1 MATLTDG
8 DEGKILVDASG
19 KDIGIV
25 TAVSSDRALV
35 DPEPGFVE
43 GLLAA
48 FGRTDGDSDDVE
60 VPHDAV
66 ETVTDRE
73 VRLRET
79 L

>member
-8 DEGKILVDASG
+8 DEGKILVDATG
-19 KDIGIV
+19 EDIGIV
-25 TAVSSDRALV
+25 TSVSGETALV

-48 FGRTDGDSDDVE
+48 FGRTEGESDDVE

-73 VRLRET
+73 VRLREE

>member
-1 MATLTDG
+1 MTTLTED
-8 DEGKILVDASG
+8 DEGKILVDANG
-19 KDIGIV
+19 EDIGIV
-25 TAVSSDRALV
+25 TAVRDGGALV

-48 FGRTDGDSDDVE
+48 FGRTDEDSDDIE
-60 VPHDAV
+60 VPADAV

-73 VRLRET
+73 VRLRDA

>member
-8 DEGKILVDASG
+8 DEGKILVDESG
-19 KDIGIV
+19 EDIGIV
-25 TAVSSDRALV
+25 TGVGENTARV

-48 FGRTDGDSDDVE
+48 FGRTDEDSDDVE
-60 VPHDAV
+60 VPHEAV

-73 VRLRET
+73 VRLRDSI
-79 L
+79 

>member
-19 KDIGIV
+19 EDIGIV
-25 TAVSSDRALV
+25 TAVDSDRALV

-43 GLLAA
+43 SLLAA
-48 FGRTDGDSDDVE
+48 FGRTEDENDDVE

-73 VRLRET
+73 VRLRDS

>member
-1 MATLTDG
+1 MTTLTEG
-8 DEGKILVDASG
+8 DEGKILVDTNG
-19 KDIGIV
+19 EDIGIV
-25 TAVSSDRALV
+25 TAVDNRRALV

-48 FGRTDGDSDDVE
+48 FGRTDEDSDDIE
-60 VPHDAV
+60 LPHDAV

-73 VRLRET
+73 VRLRDA